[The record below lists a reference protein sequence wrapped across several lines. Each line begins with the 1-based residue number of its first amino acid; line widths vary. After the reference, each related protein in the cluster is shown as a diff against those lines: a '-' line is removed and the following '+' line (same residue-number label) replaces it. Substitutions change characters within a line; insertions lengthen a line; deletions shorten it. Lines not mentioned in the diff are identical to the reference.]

1 MSNLLEEREYYK
13 PFNYPWAFEHYKSQQ
28 QMHWLPD
35 EVNLADDLKDF
46 RENLSDGNK
55 LLLSNIFRFFTQA
68 DVDVCCGYAKHYLPT
83 FKQPEVRMML
93 VSFAAMEAVHQEA
106 YSLLLETL
114 GYGDDEYK
122 EFMKHKAMM
131 DKHDHLSNF
140 GMDTKMD
147 IAKTMAIYSGFTEGV
162 QLFSS
167 FAILLN
173 FPRHNLMKGMGQ
185 IVTWSVRDESLH
197 VEGMSQLFRT
207 YIQENPELW
216 NDDLKYEIYCAA
228 ERSVELEDAFIDLC
242 FEGADVPDLT
252 PEDVKLYI
260 RYIADRRLLGLG
272 LKKIFGSDKNPLDW
286 LDYMLNGVE
295 HANFF
300 ENRATEYSKASTTG
314 NWQDIF
320 KQEIIMTDN
329 TIVIDGVTHNV
340 EDLSEGVISTI
351 KQLQDIQE
359 KKTNLIFAMEQ
370 ADMALGGFTAKLK
383 QEMDEMTTPVPVP
396 PKKPLPKK
404 K

>member
-1 MSNLLEEREYYK
+1 
-13 PFNYPWAFEHYKSQQ
+13 
-28 QMHWLPD
+28 MHWLPD

-46 RENLSDGNK
+46 RENLSEGNK
-55 LLLSNIFRFFTQA
+55 KLLSNIFRFFTQA

-114 GYGDDEYK
+114 GYGEGEYQ

-131 DKHDHLSNF
+131 DKHEHLSNF

-207 YIQENPELW
+207 FIQENPELW

-252 PEDVKLYI
+252 PENVKLYI

-272 LKKIFGSDKNPLDW
+272 LKKIFGSEKNPLDW

-300 ENRATEYSKASTTG
+300 ENR
-314 NWQDIF
+314 
-320 KQEIIMTDN
+320 EIGRAH
-329 TIVIDGVTHNV
+329 V
-340 EDLSEGVISTI
+340 
-351 KQLQDIQE
+351 
-359 KKTNLIFAMEQ
+359 
-370 ADMALGGFTAKLK
+370 
-383 QEMDEMTTPVPVP
+383 
-396 PKKPLPKK
+396 
-404 K
+404 